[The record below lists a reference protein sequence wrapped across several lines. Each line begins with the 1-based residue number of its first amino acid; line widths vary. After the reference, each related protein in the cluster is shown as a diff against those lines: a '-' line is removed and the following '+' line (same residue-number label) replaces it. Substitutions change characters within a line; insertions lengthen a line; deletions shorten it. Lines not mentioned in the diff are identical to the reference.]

1 MNKRHFTAKEIE
13 KLKDKYPAVLR
24 LKCHCPK
31 RHRSG
36 CGCMT
41 EMFVKVARKNFSRAL
56 HDAGTDPDKFKKRM
70 TALHHHAR
78 DIHGWEVTEGG
89 TTVQQ
94 FCDFHPLFVCSCGSC
109 KKDELT
115 CEGKLY
121 HTSYVLSCRFHA
133 LLYKIECDN
142 RSARASD
149 LIHPVFGKGH
159 TSRMESA
166 HSILTV
172 FRPKSWHLFRLHYEV
187 STNLALLQSN
197 VNYMNSVCG
206 MNYHWLSDLY
216 QRLSIPILEG
226 MEAVLKQVNV
236 RRIKE
241 SQQGKTEASK
251 KRRLRCYKKHLGE
264 EQLARQKFGK
274 SLKMSH
280 TYGKTEKLT
289 DDSPRSSLVKAE
301 CQTTPS
307 RQVSANEKACR
318 CGSTRHNRRECPFN
332 KQLKKPAFFSGHDD
346 SCHVVEQH
354 ASHHNSPLAQ
364 TVEEPAVSTVCDSFD
379 DTDDDNQ
386 PPQSVPVKAKSR
398 SSPASTNQQP
408 CKCGSTLHS
417 RINHRDCPLNKKL
430 KKPSAHDD
438 GCHVDDRQSSR
449 HDNRKSK
456 KKAAVSSEHD
466 SCGDDDDV
474 GSSHIISDDD
484 SVDYQQ
490 YSHLFTTGDY
500 DFGDCDSKDEVE
512 AWSDEDLSSDDELL
526 SCNCVMGYKG
536 THERD
541 CPFNPRKK
549 RERCF
554 SSLPTCNLS
563 SECEMVDVS
572 DSSFQPSGPLPSSVW
587 KQRACE
593 MVEQW
598 SLVSLISESEPVK
611 AIKCKEILPHV
622 RDSVIGDGHC
632 LFRAIS
638 KEITGT
644 QKNHRAMRLAVKN
657 FLTDTQNAE
666 LFGRWLFQI
675 NEEKNEDPVSK
686 VAEYVKNL
694 RSGAW
699 GSDKE
704 ITVAATMFQV
714 DIMVY
719 SQFGRQGRKWLKF
732 SPAFS
737 NHNCTIP
744 STGLSLHLYHTR
756 SLDHYDRVVLHLAE

>member
-1 MNKRHFTAKEIE
+1 M
-13 KLKDKYPAVLR
+13 
-24 LKCHCPK
+24 
-31 RHRSG
+31 
-36 CGCMT
+36 
-41 EMFVKVARKNFSRAL
+41 
-56 HDAGTDPDKFKKRM
+56 
-70 TALHHHAR
+70 
-78 DIHGWEVTEGG
+78 
-89 TTVQQ
+89 
-94 FCDFHPLFVCSCGSC
+94 
-109 KKDELT
+109 T

-133 LLYKIECDN
+133 LLYKIERDN
-142 RSARASD
+142 RSGRASD

-216 QRLSIPILEG
+216 QRLSIPVLEG

-241 SQQGKTEASK
+241 SQKDKTETSK
-251 KRRLRCYKKHLGE
+251 KRRLRSYKKHFGE
-264 EQLARQKFGK
+264 EQLARKKFGK

-289 DDSPRSSLVKAE
+289 NDSPRSSLVKAE

-332 KQLKKPAFFSGHDD
+332 KQLKKPAFFSGHGD

-398 SSPASTNQQP
+398 SSPASTNQKP

-417 RINHRDCPLNKKL
+417 RINHRDCPSNKKL

-456 KKAAVSSEHD
+456 KKLLFPVSMTAVATMMTLAVAISSQMMTV
-466 SCGDDDDV
+466 S
-474 GSSHIISDDD
+474 IIS
-484 SVDYQQ
+484 SIVI
-490 YSHLFTTGDY
+490 F
-500 DFGDCDSKDEVE
+500 
-512 AWSDEDLSSDDELL
+512 LL
-526 SCNCVMGYKG
+526 LVTMTLVIVTVKMRWKPGQTKTCHQMMSCFPV
-536 THERD
+536 TVSWVT
-541 CPFNPRKK
+541 
-549 RERCF
+549 RERMNVTVRLIPERNGRGV
-554 SSLPTCNLS
+554 SLACPLVICRLNVKWLTCPIVLFNQVVHCRLQFGNS
-563 SECEMVDVS
+563 MLVRWWSN
-572 DSSFQPSGPLPSSVW
+572 GPLF
-587 KQRACE
+587 
-593 MVEQW
+593 
-598 SLVSLISESEPVK
+598 
-611 AIKCKEILPHV
+611 H
-622 RDSVIGDGHC
+622 
-632 LFRAIS
+632 
-638 KEITGT
+638 
-644 QKNHRAMRLAVKN
+644 
-657 FLTDTQNAE
+657 
-666 LFGRWLFQI
+666 
-675 NEEKNEDPVSK
+675 
-686 VAEYVKNL
+686 
-694 RSGAW
+694 
-699 GSDKE
+699 
-704 ITVAATMFQV
+704 
-714 DIMVY
+714 
-719 SQFGRQGRKWLKF
+719 
-732 SPAFS
+732 
-737 NHNCTIP
+737 
-744 STGLSLHLYHTR
+744 
-756 SLDHYDRVVLHLAE
+756 

>member
-94 FCDFHPLFVCSCGSC
+94 ICDFHPLFVCSCGSC

-438 GCHVDDRQSSR
+438 GSHVDDRQSSR
-449 HDNRKSK
+449 HNNRKSK
-456 KKAAVSSEHD
+456 KKLLFPASMTAVATMMTLAVAISSQMMTV
-466 SCGDDDDV
+466 S
-474 GSSHIISDDD
+474 IIS
-484 SVDYQQ
+484 SIVI
-490 YSHLFTTGDY
+490 F
-500 DFGDCDSKDEVE
+500 
-512 AWSDEDLSSDDELL
+512 LL
-526 SCNCVMGYKG
+526 LVTMTLVIVTVKMRWKPGQTKTCRQMMSCFPV
-536 THERD
+536 TVSWVT
-541 CPFNPRKK
+541 
-549 RERCF
+549 RERINVTVR
-554 SSLPTCNLS
+554 LIPVRN
-563 SECEMVDVS
+563 
-572 DSSFQPSGPLPSSVW
+572 G
-587 KQRACE
+587 RG
-593 MVEQW
+593 
-598 SLVSLISESEPVK
+598 VSLACPLVICRLNVK
-611 AIKCKEILPHV
+611 WLTCLIVLFNRV
-622 RDSVIGDGHC
+622 VHC
-632 LFRAIS
+632 
-638 KEITGT
+638 
-644 QKNHRAMRLAVKN
+644 RL
-657 FLTDTQNAE
+657 
-666 LFGRWLFQI
+666 
-675 NEEKNEDPVSK
+675 
-686 VAEYVKNL
+686 
-694 RSGAW
+694 
-699 GSDKE
+699 
-704 ITVAATMFQV
+704 
-714 DIMVY
+714 
-719 SQFGRQGRKWLKF
+719 QFGNSVLVRWWSN
-732 SPAFS
+732 SPLF
-737 NHNCTIP
+737 H
-744 STGLSLHLYHTR
+744 
-756 SLDHYDRVVLHLAE
+756 